1 VVLSIVLEARRG
13 ETEVESLVH
22 LDDELDDAE
31 RELERRRA
39 DGPDGGDRAEDAD
52 DATGDR

>member
-1 VVLSIVLEARRG
+1 VVLSIALEARRG

-22 LDDELDDAE
+22 LDDELEDAE